1 MAIFCG
7 SLYVLPFFFR
17 GHIHL
22 AALPQKFPTLYSA
35 SLAQPLLIFMD
46 LQLPTVFNASVL
58 IKSVCMGVHN
68 PNPIMI
74 SMRGVYVRGMMLQQR
89 YT

>member
-1 MAIFCG
+1 MAIFCE
-7 SLYVLPFFFR
+7 SLYVLAFFL
-17 GHIHL
+17 GAHIPL
-22 AALPQKFPTLYSA
+22 AALPQNFPTLYSA

-46 LQLPTVFNASVL
+46 LQLPTVFNALVSM
-58 IKSVCMGVHN
+58 CMGVHN

-74 SMRGVYVRGMMLQQR
+74 SMRDVYVRGMMLQQR